1 MAHRT
6 LVSVAYDVALLVGAK
21 RAVTVDTSVELL
33 GGAHIFKR
41 SIDRCKAMACM
52 LLASRNYTVRA
63 EVKIWA

>member
-6 LVSVAYDVALLVGAK
+6 LVSVAYNVALLVDAK
-21 RAVTVDTSVELL
+21 RAVTVHTSMVLL
-33 GGAHIFKR
+33 DGAHIFKR

-52 LLASRNYTVRA
+52 LLASRNYTGRA